1 MTKKDVKEGGLTG
14 RQMKVLPYIVT
25 ARTYEE
31 GCKAA
36 RISKNTFF
44 RWLKEDQ
51 VFRVELNRQRDV
63 LVEEALD
70 IMKANVMAAV
80 DALVILLGK
89 TRNEY
94 LRRSVAN
101 DILGYV
107 LKWKETVDLERRIA
121 SLESLLEKEGR
132 SGR

>member
-1 MTKKDVKEGGLTG
+1 MTKKDLKEGGLTS
-14 RQMKVLPYIVT
+14 RQIKALPHIVS

-44 RWLKEDQ
+44 RWLKEDH
-51 VFRVELNRQRDV
+51 VFRAELYAQRDAV
-63 LVEEALD
+63 VEVAFDAL
-70 IMKANVMAAV
+70 KANITAAITT
-80 DALVILLGK
+80 LVKLLK
-89 TRNEY
+89 TKNEY

-101 DILGYV
+101 DILGHV

-132 SGR
+132 NGR

>member
-1 MTKKDVKEGGLTG
+1 MTKRDSKVGDLTD

-121 SLESLLEKEGR
+121 SLEALLGKEGR